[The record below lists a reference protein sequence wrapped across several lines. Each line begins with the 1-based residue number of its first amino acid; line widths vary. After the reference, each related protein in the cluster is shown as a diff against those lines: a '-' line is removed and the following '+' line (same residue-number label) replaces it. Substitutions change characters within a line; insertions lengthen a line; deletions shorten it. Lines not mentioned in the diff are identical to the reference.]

1 MTNTEPAR
9 QPDDVPP
16 IFIVSGGIG
25 ASGEQL
31 VNTVLAQF
39 QDSHV
44 PVMTVGNVRRM
55 EELTDIVKRAKV
67 SNGTIV
73 HTMVDAR
80 LRRGLTELATEQGV
94 VAIDLVGPLLARLAE
109 VLGREPLGE
118 PGRYRRLHRAD
129 FQRVAAIEY
138 TMRHDDGQ
146 NPEGWAEA
154 DIVLVGVSRTG
165 KTPLS
170 IYLSVLGWK
179 VANVPI
185 ALDWQPPAKLFALD
199 RRRVV
204 GLTIDADQLIMLRR
218 QRFSRI
224 GARTPSAYI
233 DPEEIRRE
241 LNHALRIIRANGFA
255 LIDVTD
261 KPIETSADEVIKL
274 IAWANPNPSS

>member
-1 MTNTEPAR
+1 VTNTEQAR
-9 QPDDVPP
+9 QPDNVPP
-16 IFIVSGGIG
+16 VFIVSGGIG

-39 QDSHV
+39 QDNHV
-44 PVMTVGNVRRM
+44 PVTTVGNVRRM
-55 EELTDIVKRAKV
+55 EEIAEIVKRAKA

-80 LRRGLTELATEQGV
+80 LRRGLSELAIAQGV
-94 VAIDLVGPLLARLAE
+94 VAIDLVGPLLSRLAE

-146 NPEGWAEA
+146 NPEGWSEA

-185 ALDWQPPAKLFALD
+185 ALDWQPPARLFALD

-224 GARTPSAYI
+224 GARAPSAYI

-241 LNHALRIIRANGFA
+241 LNHALRIIRTNRFA

-261 KPIETSADEVIKL
+261 KPIETSADEVIKW
-274 IAWANPNPSS
+274 IAGANPNPSS